1 MVKGIAEFLSEVGA
15 LKKASEKVEALKY
28 NDSKQLRI
36 ILQGCYDQSVN
47 WLLPDGRP
55 PFTPNVLVDQEH
67 VLIHDIE
74 KLRYFIEGFYPGLK
88 QSKRE
93 TMFVQLL
100 ENVAPKDAE
109 LLVQI
114 KDHIPI
120 KGITAAIVNE
130 SFPGMIKSVEVK

>member
-74 KLRYFIEGFYPGLK
+74 KLRYFIEGFY
-88 QSKRE
+88 
-93 TMFVQLL
+93 
-100 ENVAPKDAE
+100 
-109 LLVQI
+109 
-114 KDHIPI
+114 
-120 KGITAAIVNE
+120 
-130 SFPGMIKSVEVK
+130 